1 MPALAAQ
8 ADVIAIDL
16 LGFGASDK
24 PRSRLADE
32 PIQPGSVRYCFD
44 LWARQVADAA
54 RAPRCSR
61 QYPPNCT

>member
-44 LWARQVADAA
+44 LWARQVDDAA
-54 RAPRCSR
+54 
-61 QYPPNCT
+61 T